1 MEIKLQSPEQPI
13 NQRNQQ
19 RNFKRRRNQKRN
31 FKIKILNLNFKI
43 FICLETNENG
53 NTCNKIIGYSK
64 RSSKREVYNDKCTH

>member
-13 NQRNQQ
+13 NQ
-19 RNFKRRRNQKRN
+19 RRNQKRN
-31 FKIKILNLNFKI
+31 FKIKILNLNLKF